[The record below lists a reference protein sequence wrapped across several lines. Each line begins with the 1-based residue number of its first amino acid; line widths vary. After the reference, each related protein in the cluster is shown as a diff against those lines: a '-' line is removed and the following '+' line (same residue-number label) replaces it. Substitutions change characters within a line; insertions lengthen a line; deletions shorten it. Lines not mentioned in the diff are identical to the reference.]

1 MINKYKVIVT
11 LYCQSLI
18 KAIINIIFYNHI
30 NIKLSYSYNSATP
43 KVEEYGPDSVKKFDD
58 IEFIQIRYTD
68 IMGRFLARYFQ
79 IDDET
84 DLEDFFRCG
93 IGVDGSSVKGFAN
106 IDESDM
112 LLIPDKS
119 TLRVAPHLHIS
130 HLSSNPKIATVIA
143 DVYRGFG
150 MGRSMRDPR
159 YVSQHTEE
167 YLMQNNLLCQV
178 GSEVECFI
186 FDEILFQKDPEGKND
201 YEKTEIISAEQYGVG
216 KYPIRRKGGYDAP
229 PFQDSLLEFRFE
241 VAKILKKNYS
251 IKVTN
256 LNHEVASSGQIEIN
270 FIHSTLT
277 RAADKVQIY
286 KDVIRNIAK
295 QHNKIANFMPKPI
308 FGENDNLTNSGDNGS
323 GMHVSI
329 SLWNKSSNSKN
340 IFYNDNDAYA
350 QISQEG
356 RYFIGGLVDHA
367 SSLAAIVA
375 PTINSYQRIVPGFEA
390 PVYIAWARANR
401 SAVVRIPVNEKNN
414 FKSKRIEFR
423 APDPSSNP
431 YLAFSAIVSA
441 GLDGMKK
448 KIDPGDPVTENIY
461 KMSDSRRKG
470 LGIKSLPHS
479 LRESLQELKS
489 DSDYLKLSFHPELLE
504 TYFTIKQDEVD
515 EAENH
520 NSKAL
525 QFRLY
530 YDI

>member
-1 MINKYKVIVT
+1 M
-11 LYCQSLI
+11 
-18 KAIINIIFYNHI
+18 
-30 NIKLSYSYNSATP
+30 SYRHNSSAH
-43 KVEEYGPDSVKKFDD
+43 KVEYETNNVKLGGIDFV
-58 IEFIQIRYTD
+58 QIRYTD
-68 IMGRFLARYFQ
+68 ILGRFLARYFQ
-79 IDDET
+79 T
-84 DLEDFFRCG
+84 DSEVDLDDFFRRG
-93 IGVDGSSVKGFAN
+93 VGVDGSSVKGFAN

-112 LLIPDKS
+112 ILIPDKS
-119 TLRVAPHLHIS
+119 TLRIVAPELYLS
-130 HLSSNPKIATVIA
+130 HLSANLKIATVIA

-150 MGRSMRDPR
+150 LGRLMRDPR
-159 YVSQHTEE
+159 YVSQYIEE
-167 YLMQNNLLCQV
+167 YLAQNNLFCQV
-178 GSEVECFI
+178 GPEVECFI
-186 FDEILFQKDPEGKND
+186 FDEILFQKDSEGKNNHQ
-201 YEKTEIISAEQYGVG
+201 KTEVISREQYGVG

-241 VAKILKKNYS
+241 VAKVLKNNYS

-277 RAADKVQIY
+277 KAADRVQIY

-295 QHNKIANFMPKPI
+295 QNNKIANFMPKPI
-308 FGENDNLTNSGDNGS
+308 FEDDTNSDVTNSGDNGS

-329 SLWNKSSNSKN
+329 SLWNNNNNNESSDSKN
-340 IFYNDNDAYA
+340 IFYNDSDVYA
-350 QISQEG
+350 QLSQTG
-356 RYFIGGLVDHA
+356 RYFIGGVLNHA

-448 KIDPGDPVTENIY
+448 KIDPGDPVNENIY
-461 KMSDSRRKG
+461 KMSDSKRKG

-479 LRESLQELKS
+479 LKESLQALKS
-489 DSDYLKLSFHPELLE
+489 DLNYLRLCFPPELLE
-504 TYFTIKQDEVD
+504 TYFTIKQDEIN

-530 YDI
+530 YDV